1 MSSGHQALTQR
12 ALRST
17 LHTISILMQGKST
30 EEPVFH
36 FTIPNDE
43 ITKAQPLLGL
53 SHGTLAMVALFFDEK
68 LGIAWQILSEIL
80 ANGLD
85 KSAPGLP
92 IFFIFHL
99 YATIVAHGVLI
110 GSMVS
115 GDGEEGSHSV
125 SEQDRDKLKE
135 VMKSSS
141 KTLENLNRM
150 APIFTPFA
158 MVAKACIADAIDD
171 KPLDALQLF
180 ESAVAY
186 LSKEKPGK
194 HWDIV
199 AISQLISASIC
210 RRAKLTSIQAVYFSS
225 AIFTLEKWGA
235 HHVVERLSKEIKS
248 YTGNGRSSQ
257 SVNAR
262 SSQTGS
268 AHLLTSDGS
277 NCLNSADRSTP
288 GSSDR
293 LTTPS
298 SEHFHPSCTSRS
310 DPKHAPDFAS
320 VLTIASY
327 ITSFS
332 SFDELTEKL
341 SSTLLKQ
348 ATATRFLLLMRH
360 PETGVLE
367 PTAQYNLEGL
377 SPPDT
382 LRNAKYSVPIVKVTE
397 QLQEIVVVHSAQQ
410 ESPYCFQPYIKD
422 SGVCSVASLP
432 IIYQNS
438 LVAIIYMEHEFT
450 QGVFTMEIMST
461 MALLGQHVASAIVNA
476 KLLRDNR
483 KRTTQ
488 LEHSHAILA
497 KALRVKDTI
506 LSNTSHELR
515 TPLSGII
522 GLNENVLNSTI
533 ALHPEVQSCMETTLV
548 LARDLLSLVSDIL
561 DMQRVNEGALRLKY
575 KPTSLHSLVRNVLDA
590 TRFTSANHIHLV
602 NDVSKS
608 FPKIMVDPARI
619 KQVIFNLTANAV
631 KFTSEGSVT
640 IASELLDDGRM
651 IMITVTDTGIGIDP
665 AHFDLVFEPFEQVES
680 YETRQH
686 EGAGL
691 GLSITKELV
700 MLHGGHIDL
709 LSKVGEGTSFRVTI
723 PTTPPDISE
732 ADDSDGDD
740 YVSQKVSHAT
750 STTIRHPEIRPKN
763 VKRDEATGGLIH
775 SLNSS
780 MRSIA
785 VVEGEEE
792 DLQCDSV
799 NQEPLRVL
807 VVDDSRVNLKI
818 MANILCK
825 ANMEVT
831 TVDSGRLLL
840 QKLVGHHWL
849 DYDVILLDWMMPL
862 MDGITACRLLR
873 KRIACDLL
881 PVMFLTAKTEP
892 ADIMKAFGVG
902 ATDYATKPFN
912 RYEVVARTESLGRAA
927 RRARAHYHDSIPIV
941 SKDSFWKMQPMHPCA
956 VPMFVIC
963 FQSWPKTQEGTSS
976 TLDGPHM
983 LHFFRLGAA
992 TYESDWK
999 FCEVAEDSVSFFAA
1013 QTTAQEAT
1021 VFLRVIVEGWAESEL
1036 INSAAVP
1043 LIHGKQPRCKP
1054 WITVG
1059 VDHRIVRTH
1068 LFAEQLPMLAAV
1080 ESCALDAKLLASKGI
1095 QHEEILLS
1103 ESAKAALTI

>member
-1 MSSGHQALTQR
+1 
-12 ALRST
+12 
-17 LHTISILMQGKST
+17 
-30 EEPVFH
+30 
-36 FTIPNDE
+36 
-43 ITKAQPLLGL
+43 
-53 SHGTLAMVALFFDEK
+53 
-68 LGIAWQILSEIL
+68 L

-85 KSAPGLP
+85 QSAPGLP

-99 YATIVAHGVLI
+99 YAAVVAHDILV

-115 GDGEEGSHSV
+115 GEGEDVSHLL
-125 SEQDRDKLKE
+125 SEDDREKLKE

-141 KTLENLNRM
+141 KIFDNLNGM

-158 MVAKACIADAIDD
+158 HVAKACIADVIDD

-180 ESAVAY
+180 ESAVTY
-186 LSKEKPGK
+186 ISKEKPGK

-199 AISQLISASIC
+199 AMSQLISASIC

-225 AIFTLEKWGA
+225 AICTLEQWGA
-235 HHVVERLSKEIKS
+235 HHVAERLSKEIES
-248 YTGNGRSSQ
+248 YTGSGSHSANTGSSQ
-257 SVNAR
+257 A
-262 SSQTGS
+262 GS
-268 AHLLTSDGS
+268 AHLL
-277 NCLNSADRSTP
+277 NSVDRVVL
-288 GSSDR
+288 GSSGR

-298 SEHFHPSCTSRS
+298 SEQFRPSYTPRS

-367 PTAQYNLEGL
+367 PTAQYTLEGL
-377 SPPDT
+377 STPDT
-382 LRNAKYSVPIVKVTE
+382 LRNANYSASIVKVTE
-397 QLQEIVVVHSAQQ
+397 QLQEIVVIHSAQQ
-410 ESPYCFQPYIKD
+410 ERPYCFQPYIKE

-476 KLLRDNR
+476 RLLRDVR
-483 KRTTQ
+483 KRTEQ
-488 LEHSHAILA
+488 LEQSHAILA

-515 TPLSGII
+515 TPLNGII
-522 GLNENVLNSTI
+522 GLNECILTSGV
-533 ALHPEVQSCMETTLV
+533 ALDPEVKSCMDTTLV
-548 LARDLLSLVSDIL
+548 LAQDLLSLVSDIL
-561 DMQRVNEGALRLKY
+561 DMSHVNEGALRLNY
-575 KPTSLHSLVRNVLDA
+575 KSTSLHTLVKNVLDV
-590 TRFTSANHIHLV
+590 TKFTSKNIRLV
-602 NDVSKS
+602 NEVSKA
-608 FPKIMVDPARI
+608 FPEIMVDPARF
-619 KQVIFNLTANAV
+619 KQIIFNLTANAL

-640 IASELLDDGRM
+640 IASELLDDERM
-651 IMITVTDTGIGIDP
+651 VMIKVTDTGIGIDP
-665 AHFDLVFEPFEQVES
+665 AHFDLVFEPFGQVES

-700 MLHGGHIDL
+700 VLHGGRVDL
-709 LSKVGEGTSFRVTI
+709 LSKVGEGTSFRVFI
-723 PTTPPDISE
+723 PTTPPELSE
-732 ADDSDGDD
+732 ANDSDDDDSA
-740 YVSQKVSHAT
+740 SQTASHAT
-750 STTIRHPEIRPKN
+750 TTTVSRPETLPGDTKGLSQHKYGIVPDKMNSEMIVNRN
-763 VKRDEATGGLIH
+763 VKRDEAARRSTH
-775 SLNSS
+775 SPNSS
-780 MRSIA
+780 MGSIA

-792 DLQCDSV
+792 EDVRSDSV

-825 ANMEVT
+825 ADMKVT

-840 QKLVGHHWL
+840 QKLVDDQWL
-849 DYDVILLDWMMPL
+849 NYDCILLDWMMPV
-862 MDGITACRLLR
+862 MDGITCCRLLR

-881 PVMFLTAKTEP
+881 PVMFLTAKTDP
-892 ADIMKAFGVG
+892 GDITKVFEAGG
-902 ATDYATKPFN
+902 TDYATKPFN
-912 RYEVVARTESLGRAA
+912 RYEVLARTVSLGRAA
-927 RRARAHYHDSIPIV
+927 RRARARYHDSIPIV
-941 SKDSFWKMQPMHPCA
+941 SKDAFWKMQPMHPCA

-963 FQSWPKTQEGTSS
+963 FQSWSKTQEGPSS
-976 TLDGPHM
+976 AFDGPHL
-983 LHFFRLGAA
+983 LHFFRLGAM
-992 TYESDWK
+992 TFDSDWK
-999 FCEVAEDSVSFFAA
+999 FCEVAEESVSFVAA
-1013 QTTAQEAT
+1013 RTTAKEVAA
-1021 VFLRVIVEGWAESEL
+1021 FLRAILAGWAESEL

-1043 LIHGKQPRCKP
+1043 PVHGEKARYKP
-1054 WITVG
+1054 SITVG
-1059 VDHRIVRTH
+1059 IDHRVVHTH
-1068 LFAEQLPMLAAV
+1068 LFAERLPMLAAV
-1080 ESCALDAKLLASKGI
+1080 ESCALDAKLLASKGT

-1103 ESAKAALTI
+1103 ESAKAALTIQSQG